1 MMCGSCSNENGIKL
15 IFMRYMDKL
24 REGRTTFT
32 QGKSSPRNSS
42 YTGRLCHHMCSCQ
55 PTVGLTILSL
65 HKVCFHCTKSLFY
78 SWLTTAHMV
87 PDSCGYR

>member
-32 QGKSSPRNSS
+32 QGKSSPTELFIHGNAMSPYVQLS
-42 YTGRLCHHMCSCQ
+42 TNC
-55 PTVGLTILSL
+55 GLDNFITAQ
-65 HKVCFHCTKSLFY
+65 SLFSLY
-78 SWLTTAHMV
+78 
-87 PDSCGYR
+87 